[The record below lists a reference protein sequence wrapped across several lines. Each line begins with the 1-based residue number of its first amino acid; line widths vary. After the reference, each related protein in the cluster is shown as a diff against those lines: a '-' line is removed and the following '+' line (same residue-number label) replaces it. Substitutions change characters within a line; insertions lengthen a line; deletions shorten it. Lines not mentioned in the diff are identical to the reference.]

1 MRPGLK
7 RALGIAFKT
16 LLVLVLL
23 AGAAFGA
30 YVFNNLTYYDRAMA
44 KVKRAGFVEKDVT
57 INGSKIHYAEG
68 PANGPK
74 LLLIHGQMM
83 DWTNYARVL
92 PDLAEEY
99 HVFVVD
105 CYGHGKSEKDPEK
118 YSAEAMGRDLAQFI
132 QEVIREPVVVSG
144 HSSGGLLAVWL
155 TAHHPEQIRGAVFED
170 PPLFTTL
177 FPRAKKTF
185 NYVDLS
191 TACHRFLQQ
200 REERDFTLFY
210 VKNSQLLK
218 LFRDARPGLI
228 RYAENYRKKHGD
240 RPLRYWFMPPVM
252 NEGFRTLPAYDPRF
266 GVTFYDGSWNRG
278 FDHAE
283 ALKKIDKP
291 TVLIL
296 AHWSYDENGILL
308 AAMDERDARRAHALI
323 KNNELIK
330 VDSGHGFHFEKPR
343 EFVRI
348 LLDFKERIDSG
359 DPAES

>member
-1 MRPGLK
+1 M
-7 RALGIAFKT
+7 
-16 LLVLVLL
+16 VLVLL

-68 PANGPK
+68 PATDRK

-132 QEVIREPVVVSG
+132 QEVIRRARRRFRA
-144 HSSGGLLAVWL
+144 LLRRASRGVAA
-155 TAHHPEQIRGAVFED
+155 AHHPERIRGAVFED

-266 GVTFYDGSWNRG
+266 WG
-278 FDHAE
+278 H
-283 ALKKIDKP
+283 
-291 TVLIL
+291 
-296 AHWSYDENGILL
+296 LL
-308 AAMDERDARRAHALI
+308 RRLL
-323 KNNELIK
+323 E
-330 VDSGHGFHFEKPR
+330 SG
-343 EFVRI
+343 
-348 LLDFKERIDSG
+348 L
-359 DPAES
+359 